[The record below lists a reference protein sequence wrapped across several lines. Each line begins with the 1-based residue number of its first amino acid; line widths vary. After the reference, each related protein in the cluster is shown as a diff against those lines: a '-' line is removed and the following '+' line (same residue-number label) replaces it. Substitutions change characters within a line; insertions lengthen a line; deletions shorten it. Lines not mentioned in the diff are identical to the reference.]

1 MDHNGE
7 LFTFFKGQIAS
18 EAFEDVGHSD
28 DARDLMKDY
37 HIGELADVSVIILP
51 CLNWGSVERYLGGLL
66 VLLFVLANG
75 LSDWRHLQGQG

>member
-1 MDHNGE
+1 MDQNGE
-7 LFTFFKGQIAS
+7 LSTFFKGQIAS

-51 CLNWGSVERYLGGLL
+51 CLNWGSVERYLGGG
-66 VLLFVLANG
+66 VACATVCFG
-75 LSDWRHLQGQG
+75 KWFE